1 MDTIILVG
9 GMGTRL
15 KEVISDVPKPMAPV
29 KGKPF
34 LEYLLN
40 WLSSYTSIR
49 RFVLAVGYKSETIVN
64 YFGQSLNQT
73 PIVYVNEHEPLGT
86 GGAILNALK
95 VCDSDNVLII
105 NGDTYFPIDIE
116 QFGEFHRNNNNPASI
131 ALKRMKNFD
140 RYGTVETQRDSIVK
154 FNEKK
159 YCEEGL
165 INGGIY
171 IVNKNWLEQEKYPS
185 KFSFEKDV
193 LEKNVDKGLL
203 AGKIFDDVFVDIG
216 IPEDYIKAAL
226 IV

>member
-1 MDTIILVG
+1 MDVIILAG

-15 KEVISDVPKPMAPV
+15 REVVSDVPKPMAAI

-40 WLSSYTSIR
+40 WLSDYSSVR
-49 RFVLAVGYKSETIVN
+49 RFILAVGYKSEVIVN
-64 YFGQSLNQT
+64 YFGQSFNQI

-95 VCDSDNVLII
+95 TCDSDNVLII
-105 NGDTYFPIDIE
+105 NGDTYFPIDINRFE
-116 QFGEFHRNNNNPASI
+116 EFHQSNKKPISG
-131 ALKRMKNFD
+131 ALKKMKDFD
-140 RYGTVETQRDSIVK
+140 RYGTVEILQDSIVK
-154 FNEKK
+154 FNEKT

-193 LEKNVDKGLL
+193 LEKNANKGLL
-203 AGKIFDDVFVDIG
+203 AGKIFEDVFVDIG
-216 IPEDYIKAAL
+216 IPEDYNKAAL